1 MDKFLKE
8 YFNEINNF
16 LLSEKYELATIK
28 NDLVQSNKNSK
39 RTRVL
44 DKDDLNGGDII
55 DLDDITKKVKN
66 EIIVNDKIKPRTKR
80 KILSKLSKLSKKTI
94 VNLYDRLKKLK
105 KNKKQKKESKKS
117 IPKDEEKKSVLSDN
131 DKKETVSNKK
141 NKINNIVSCENF
153 IKDFEKNITNLQDT
167 IKTMGINNIM
177 DCIFLMKNTKV
188 ENLKVE
194 SLKNIDDKTNLNNII
209 ERLKISNDNANNIK
223 KLLDKNQ
230 IKTLKKLL

>member
-16 LLSEKYELATIK
+16 ILSEKYELATVK
-28 NDLVQSNKNSK
+28 NDLVQSDKNSK
-39 RTRVL
+39 KTRVL
-44 DKDDLNGGDII
+44 NKDDLNDGDII
-55 DLDDITKKVKN
+55 DLDDIAKKVQN
-66 EIIVNDKIKPRTKR
+66 EIIVSDKIKPKTKR

-94 VNLYDRLKKLK
+94 VGLYNKLKKLK

-117 IPKDEEKKSVLSDN
+117 NPKDEEKKSVLSDN

-141 NKINNIVSCENF
+141 NIINNIVSCENF
-153 IKDFEKNITNLQDT
+153 IKDFEKNITNLQDS

-188 ENLKVE
+188 ENLKVK

-209 ERLKISNDNANNIK
+209 ERLKISNDSANNIK

-230 IKTLKKLL
+230 IKTLKELL